1 MTSSQPMSVAS
12 SDATITGSESESVA
26 ESSSPAFRSSLACAD
41 DSEYDSFNECSPVDY
56 DSVDKRSSA
65 QPGDYSHF
73 HPVFTRDTFSLEEI
87 HDFRILITDELIR
100 FARSS
105 GAANE
110 ADRIR
115 RLRFYSRVE
124 DLFLTLYMH
133 QLGPPMDHRR
143 ALIQAKGEEEKRK
156 DKEEMMVFHKDV
168 EAQSEKVT
176 EEYVSEIKSLVE
188 DQAYL
193 LANSEPSSSSRV

>member
-1 MTSSQPMSVAS
+1 MTSSRPLSVAS
-12 SDATITGSESESVA
+12 SDATITGTCSDSNSIDEH
-26 ESSSPAFRSSLACAD
+26 SPI
-41 DSEYDSFNECSPVDY
+41 DY

-65 QPGDYSHF
+65 QPTDYSNF
-73 HPVFTRDTFSLEEI
+73 SPAFTRNTFSLEEI
-87 HDFRILITDELIR
+87 HDLRILITDELIR

-105 GAANE
+105 RAASE
-110 ADRIR
+110 TDRSQ
-115 RLRFYSRVE
+115 RLRLYSRIE
-124 DLFLTLYMH
+124 DLFSTLYMH
-133 QLGPPMDHRR
+133 QLGPPMEHRR

-156 DKEEMMVFHKDV
+156 DKEEMLVFHKAV
-168 EAQSEKVT
+168 GAQSEEVT